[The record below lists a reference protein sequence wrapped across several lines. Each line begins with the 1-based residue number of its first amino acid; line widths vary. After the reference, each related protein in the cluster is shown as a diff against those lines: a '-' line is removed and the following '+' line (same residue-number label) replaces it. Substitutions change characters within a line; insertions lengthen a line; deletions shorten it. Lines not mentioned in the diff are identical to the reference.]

1 MDVKLLSDVAMSQA
15 VWAVCCIAL
24 TLWTMKT
31 SKSREDKLMKHL
43 ERSNVSQE
51 RTATAL
57 QSIEGRMDRMEKIIY
72 KEEK

>member
-1 MDVKLLSDVAMSQA
+1 MDVKFLSEVATSQA
-15 VWAVCCIAL
+15 VWAICCIAAVFWL
-24 TLWTMKT
+24 LKT
-31 SKSREDKLMKHL
+31 SKIREDKLMQHL
-43 ERSNVSQE
+43 ERSNLSQE